1 MPSSLLIGALVVAWL
16 VVLVPMI
23 ARRRQEVAKTAD
35 SVLAARVVRS
45 GGVRSRMEEYT
56 MPDADETRRHQA
68 DDAFAYA
75 ETEIDG
81 DYTVELPLHSDDTRD
96 PMVDPSFEYDYR
108 EDDQR
113 SEESRR
119 AGQADD
125 LPRQYRPGRGG
136 FDAEGAQIAKQA
148 RYAYRRRVVLVMILA
163 AAGSALI
170 AAVVMPVMWWAH
182 GAVDFA
188 LVSYLSYLRRQ
199 VRIEEEIRQRRLAR
213 MCTTRRESPVRQRS
227 HSEPRYELEP
237 RYEPEPRQKER
248 PASTRLSASSPPR
261 LGVQVLDIDEG
272 DPEFEELAT
281 PDSLPYRRAVGE

>member
-68 DDAFAYA
+68 DDAFACA
-75 ETEIDG
+75 ETDG
-81 DYTVELPLHSDDTRD
+81 DYTVELPLPSDDTRD

-113 SEESRR
+113 SEESRE
-119 AGQADD
+119 AGRADD

-136 FDAEGAQIAKQA
+136 FDAESAEIAKQA
-148 RYAYRRRVVLVMILA
+148 RYAYRRRVVLVMILTA
-163 AAGSALI
+163 TGSALV
-170 AAVVMPVMWWAH
+170 AAVVMPMMWWAH

-213 MCTTRRESPVRQRS
+213 MHTTHREAQVRQRPR
-227 HSEPRYELEP
+227 SEPRRELET
-237 RYEPEPRQKER
+237 RHEPRQKER
-248 PASTRLSASSPPR
+248 PTSTRLSASPPPR
-261 LGVQVLDIDEG
+261 PGVQVVDIDEG

>member
-68 DDAFAYA
+68 DDAFACA
-75 ETEIDG
+75 ETDG
-81 DYTVELPLHSDDTRD
+81 DYTVELPLPSDDTRD

-113 SEESRR
+113 SEESRE
-119 AGQADD
+119 AGRADD

-136 FDAEGAQIAKQA
+136 FDAESAEIAKQA
-148 RYAYRRRVVLVMILA
+148 RYAYRRRVVLVMILTA
-163 AAGSALI
+163 TGSALV
-170 AAVVMPVMWWAH
+170 AAVVMPMMWWAH

-213 MCTTRRESPVRQRS
+213 MRTTHREAQVRQRPR
-227 HSEPRYELEP
+227 SEPRHELEQ
-237 RYEPEPRQKER
+237 RHEPRQKER
-248 PASTRLSASSPPR
+248 PTSTRLSASPPPR
-261 LGVQVLDIDEG
+261 PGVQVVDIDEG